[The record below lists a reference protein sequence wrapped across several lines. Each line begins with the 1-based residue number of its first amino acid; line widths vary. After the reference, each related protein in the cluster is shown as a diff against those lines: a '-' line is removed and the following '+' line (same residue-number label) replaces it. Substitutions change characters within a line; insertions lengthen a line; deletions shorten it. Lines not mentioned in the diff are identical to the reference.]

1 MCNKWYA
8 QIVSKYSKKY
18 IESSISM
25 VKFASETM
33 ETLVERIAIRK
44 TVTEG
49 LGVGTKYKPDMT
61 LNFAF
66 ISKELEVTLEN

>member
-1 MCNKWYA
+1 
-8 QIVSKYSKKY
+8 
-18 IESSISM
+18 M

-49 LGVGTKYKPDMT
+49 LGVGTKYRPDMT